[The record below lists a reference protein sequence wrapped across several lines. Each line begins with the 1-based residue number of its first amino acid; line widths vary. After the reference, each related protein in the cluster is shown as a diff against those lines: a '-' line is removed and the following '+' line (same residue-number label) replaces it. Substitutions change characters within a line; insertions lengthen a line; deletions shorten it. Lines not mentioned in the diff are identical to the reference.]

1 MHTDINNKDLK
12 VLFNQLKSSAKK
24 RNIEFNLSVFDLYE
38 LSFPITC
45 PILGIPLFFNRGK
58 EQDNSYSID
67 RKDST
72 KGYNIDNIIVIS
84 NKANKL
90 KNDATTDQLNKIAS
104 FYSG

>member
-1 MHTDINNKDLK
+1 
-12 VLFNQLKSSAKK
+12 LFNPLNIPFAATVCGVLNPSA
-24 RNIEFNLSVFDLYE
+24 NG
-38 LSFPITC
+38 
-45 PILGIPLFFNRGK
+45 LGIPLFFNRGK

-90 KNDATTDQLNKIAS
+90 KNDATTDQLNKIAA